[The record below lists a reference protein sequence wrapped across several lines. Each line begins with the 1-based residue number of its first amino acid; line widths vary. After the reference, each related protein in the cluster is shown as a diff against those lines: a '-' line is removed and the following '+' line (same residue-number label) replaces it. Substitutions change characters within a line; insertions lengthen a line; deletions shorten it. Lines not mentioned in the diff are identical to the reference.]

1 MQFNTHRDLAGL
13 KDAIGRD
20 AGFLLAFAPLPPNR
34 YDRLLLLTVQIALV
48 CSLPVLFT
56 TVF

>member
-13 KDAIGRD
+13 KDAIARD
-20 AGFLLAFAPLPPNR
+20 AGFFLAFAPLPPNR
-34 YDRLLLLTVQIALV
+34 HDRLLLLAVQFALV
-48 CSLPVLFT
+48 CSLAVLFT